1 MIIQKKILKELI
13 AKDKKLL
20 KVLDNK
26 KKCPFC
32 AEEILKEAKKCKF
45 CKEDLDLSK
54 FKKTSTIIDESKIK
68 CPYCKEEVL
77 QDAIKCKH
85 CGTRLTATHIVED
98 ALNVVDTGFSIV
110 WKTII
115 VLLVLL
121 SVMYMCVASM

>member
-1 MIIQKKILKELI
+1 MEI
-13 AKDKKLL
+13 D
-20 KVLDNK
+20 K

-85 CGTRLTATHIVED
+85 CGERLTATTFAENYLN
-98 ALNVVDTGFSIV
+98 ALGSTISTGFNIV
-110 WKTII
+110 WGT
-115 VLLVLL
+115 L
-121 SVMYMCVASM
+121 